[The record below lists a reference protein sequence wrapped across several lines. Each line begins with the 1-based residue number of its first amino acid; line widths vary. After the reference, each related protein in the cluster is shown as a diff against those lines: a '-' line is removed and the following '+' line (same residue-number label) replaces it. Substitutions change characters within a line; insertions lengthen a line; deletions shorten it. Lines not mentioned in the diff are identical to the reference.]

1 MTRLDLFILGSSLL
15 VFASLI
21 QVLVTSTFANSDR
34 LSKAREIDLWCRWLF
49 PVVFVLI
56 ALETLLLRIVL

>member
-21 QVLVTSTFANSDR
+21 QVVVTSTFANSDR
-34 LSKAREIDLWCRWLF
+34 LSQAGKIDLWCRWLF

-56 ALETLLLRIVL
+56 ALETLMLRIVL